1 MTEHTTS
8 YYAASANK
16 YEPFPTLEGS
26 INCDVC
32 VVGGGYTGLSSA
44 LHLAEMGYDVVVLEG
59 ARIGFGASGRNGG
72 QLVNSYSRDID
83 VIEKNYGPDA
93 AKMLGVGRTKIYDM
107 LAKGQILSMRIGSR
121 RLVKVESIKAL
132 IERGDAA

>member
-83 VIEKNYGPDA
+83 VIEKTTARMRQNARQHDVRRRRYYSRTHPALSDPVR
-93 AKMLGVGRTKIYDM
+93 LPPGRP
-107 LAKGQILSMRIGSR
+107 
-121 RLVKVESIKAL
+121 V
-132 IERGDAA
+132 RGDEP